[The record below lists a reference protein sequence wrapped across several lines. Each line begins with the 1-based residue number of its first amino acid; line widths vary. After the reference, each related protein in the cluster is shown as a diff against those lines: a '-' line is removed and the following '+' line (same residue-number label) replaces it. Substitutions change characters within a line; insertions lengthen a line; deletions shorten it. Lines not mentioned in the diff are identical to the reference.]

1 MGEDSRY
8 VRNLAL
14 ALADRHPTIDR
25 RRLFVYGLSNG
36 GFLALRVACEH
47 ADVFAGVWS
56 QAGSGFAAESR
67 CAPAAPI
74 RVVVEHAATDTLI
87 PYFRRVDI
95 PQTGRGDAAAAT
107 RIFRNAES
115 AAGANPRRPRGR
127 PAFSGLPALNHDLS
141 SWQSTLQ
148 PPQAFRQTSAANTT
162 WSLLTRQRSAG
173 CFATHAQSL
182 LGSSFLKKDVES
194 AQSGSGPGAG
204 LDVGSYAG
212 AGPGVGSY
220 VGAYVF
226 GSHDGCAGH
235 VPHASGQASDAS
247 RVSDTKEG

>member
-1 MGEDSRY
+1 MVPAQAGVCDEDDPIMGEDSRY

-56 QAGSGFAAESR
+56 QAGSGFADESR

-107 RIFRNAES
+107 WMFRGGES
-115 AAGANPRRPRGR
+115 WRRRGCDRWTFRGDGSRRRRGR
-127 PAFSGLPALNHDLS
+127 DVDIP
-141 SWQSTLQ
+141 W
-148 PPQAFRQTSAANTT
+148 R
-162 WSLLTRQRSAG
+162 RVV
-173 CFATHAQSL
+173 ATPRL
-182 LGSSFLKKDVES
+182 
-194 AQSGSGPGAG
+194 
-204 LDVGSYAG
+204 
-212 AGPGVGSY
+212 
-220 VGAYVF
+220 
-226 GSHDGCAGH
+226 
-235 VPHASGQASDAS
+235 
-247 RVSDTKEG
+247 R